1 MYFCVRSRAFAISLF
16 NAYFQFFMRTF
27 TAWNVLSSLPLHIRY
42 LRKYLLVSGEARR
55 HKEFGDC
62 VKLYLQ
68 LSACLTRIYIE
79 NIYHHINIIYPHIYI
94 YAWVCAC
101 LSKSLKVPQNQ
112 KYALHIELSHYH
124 TEIWVEPSFLQHFS
138 ASVAFFMCV
147 ACCMCILDTY

>member
-1 MYFCVRSRAFAISLF
+1 MSVFMYFCVRSRAFAISLF

-79 NIYHHINIIYPHIYI
+79 NIYLHINIIYPYMYI
-94 YAWVCAC
+94 HVCICVGVC
-101 LSKSLKVPQNQ
+101 LPLK
-112 KYALHIELSHYH
+112 KFEGSIEPKICSSY
-124 TEIWVEPSFLQHFS
+124 
-138 ASVAFFMCV
+138 
-147 ACCMCILDTY
+147 